1 MLVAGRCQGA
11 IGEHDAINAA
21 SFLQLPQLGSQG
33 LGSQD
38 VQHGG
43 QRAALCRT

>member
-21 SFLQLPQLGSQG
+21 SYLQLPQLGSQG
-33 LGSQD
+33 LAR
-38 VQHGG
+38 HW
-43 QRAALCRT
+43 